1 MHKTTDLTGAKGTR
15 VWRML
20 LTLLS
25 ATMLW
30 VGGYGSTFL
39 HAAQPVTIDPRR
51 SLVVTEAAILA
62 RFPFARV
69 MEQLVDQ
76 SGVAGLTSLELF
88 HQWWDTQ
95 NPGPSLGLGPHCDDE
110 VNGDGDPSLNDFPY
124 TCRPAPS
131 EGGQIHSDP
140 FDDPDTNPDAYI
152 PIGLFNRFDLA
163 PSGGFHC
170 GEYRI
175 VYAKR
180 SGIENSRERN
190 LLIFEATQPNPH
202 PNQGL
207 EGCRKI
213 VEFWA
218 DLSKE
223 TEVEKRAD
231 DLERFYFD
239 GLGNVEPVVHV
250 RHYGDNPKQEGQ
262 VRTNQFIQAPSSA
275 WSLREFQL
283 TRTCHGGSCR
293 MQFIPVTDKVNP
305 FGELHN
311 ADRDDSTATGYRD
324 HFLTQ
329 IQVNKDEA
337 DEPLKGLAAITLNN
351 IQFNVPNNTYNTG
364 QSQASGSDENKYDFH
379 FESATDTSFKN
390 AIQAELD
397 DIASDLP
404 PAQIILRAEAQSC
417 AGCHR
422 LLNNVAL
429 GGGLTW
435 PPSLGFTHV
444 TERDAEVV
452 DGQERFK
459 ISPAL
464 LNVFLP
470 QRQQIMEDYLNNKLK
485 KPKKP
490 KDTLSGRKTH

>member
-1 MHKTTDLTGAKGTR
+1 MHQTPNLSGAEGTR
-15 VWRML
+15 GWRML

-25 ATMLW
+25 ATLLW
-30 VGGYGSTFL
+30 VGGDGSIV
-39 HAAQPVTIDPRR
+39 HAAPPVTIDPRR

-69 MEQLVDQ
+69 MDQLVEQ

-88 HQWWDTQ
+88 QQWWDTQ
-95 NPGPSLGLGPHCDDE
+95 NPRPSLGLGPHCDDE
-110 VNGDGDPSLNDFPY
+110 GNGDGDPSLNDFPY
-124 TCRPAPS
+124 TCRPTPS
-131 EGGQIHSDP
+131 EGGQIHAEP
-140 FDDPDTNPDAYI
+140 FEDPDTNPEAYI

-180 SGIENSRERN
+180 SGIDNARERN
-190 LLIFEATQPNPH
+190 LLIFEAAQPNPH
-202 PNQGL
+202 PHQGL

-223 TEVEKRAD
+223 TDVDKRAD
-231 DLERFYFD
+231 ALERLYFE
-239 GLGNVEPVVHV
+239 GLGNIEPVVHV
-250 RHYGDNPKQEGQ
+250 RHYGDNPQQTGQ

-283 TRTCHGGSCR
+283 KRTCQGGSCR
-293 MQFIPVTDKVNP
+293 LQFIPVTDKVNP

-311 ADRDDSTATGYRD
+311 ADRDDATAMGYRE

-329 IQVNKDEA
+329 IRVNTEEA
-337 DEPLKGLAAITLNN
+337 DEPLKGLAATTLYDM
-351 IQFNVPNNTYNTG
+351 QFDVPNDTYNTG
-364 QSQASGSDENKYDFH
+364 QSQASGSDENKYDVH
-379 FESATDTSFKN
+379 FESATDPSFKH
-390 AIQAELD
+390 AIQAALD
-397 DIASDLP
+397 GLASDLT
-404 PAQIILRAEAQSC
+404 PAQIILRAEAHSC

-444 TERDAEVV
+444 TERETEVV
-452 DGQERFK
+452 AGQQRFK

-470 QRQQIMEDYLNNKLK
+470 QRQQIMADYLNHKLK

-490 KDTLSGRKTH
+490 TDTLSGRKTH

>member
-1 MHKTTDLTGAKGTR
+1 MHQTIELTGTKGTR
-15 VWRML
+15 VWGML
-20 LTLLS
+20 LTVSS
-25 ATMLW
+25 AIMLW
-30 VGGYGSTFL
+30 VGGDGSRLQAT
-39 HAAQPVTIDPRR
+39 QPLAIDPRR
-51 SLVVTEAAILA
+51 SLVVTETAILA

-69 MEQLVDQ
+69 MDQLVDQ

-95 NPGPSLGLGPHCDDE
+95 NPRPSLGLGPHCDDE
-110 VNGDGDPSLNDFPY
+110 VNGDGDPSLNNFPY

-131 EGGQIHSDP
+131 EGGQIHADP
-140 FDDPDTNPDAYI
+140 FADPDTNPEAYI

-163 PSGGFHC
+163 PSDGSHC

-180 SGIENSRERN
+180 SGIEQSRERN

-202 PNQGL
+202 PHQGL

-218 DLSKE
+218 DLSREPK
-223 TEVEKRAD
+223 VEKRAD
-231 DLERFYFD
+231 DLERLYFD
-239 GLGNVEPVVHV
+239 GWDNVEPVVHV
-250 RHYGDNPKQEGQ
+250 GHYGDNPQQKGQ
-262 VRTNQFIQAPSSA
+262 VRTNQFVQAPGSA

-283 TRTCHGGSCR
+283 RRTCHGGSCR
-293 MQFIPVTDKVNP
+293 QQFIPVTDKVNP

-311 ADRDDSTATGYRD
+311 ADRDDSTAMGYRE

-329 IQVNKDEA
+329 IQVNADEA
-337 DEPLKGLAAITLNN
+337 DEPLKGLAATTLTG
-351 IQFNVPNNTYNTG
+351 IQFDVPNGTYNTG
-364 QSQASGSDENKYDFH
+364 QSQASGSDENKYDLH
-379 FESATDTSFKN
+379 FEAATDPSFKH
-390 AIQAELD
+390 AIQAALD
-397 DIASDLP
+397 DLASALIP
-404 PAQIILRAEAQSC
+404 TQIILRAEAHSC

-444 TERDAEVV
+444 TERETEVV